1 MEGGDVSVDKHSPN
15 QPPVIVTG
23 VPPQGRG
30 GGGADYGAQAG
41 DRNFRTLEGEF
52 YDGLLPVL

>member
-1 MEGGDVSVDKHSPN
+1 MDKHFPN
-15 QPPVIVTG
+15 QTLVIDTV

-52 YDGLLPVL
+52 YDGLLPIF